1 MPTWSLSH
9 EENRKRVCAVC
20 IKKIK
25 KGKERTL
32 TQNLK
37 WVIAFHIYPRFHQD
51 EDYLPC
57 SLCTTCQVILLENV
71 DSKTGE
77 VSGKPSRP
85 MPNHDYAGLVKE
97 MKGLPRQTREQSAK
111 EPKCRCEICTL
122 ATQTLRITPSK
133 YLAPV
138 APQPQPLEEDDPL
151 CPKCLKPI
159 LRQNTHRCGAKSRR
173 YKKVV
178 ENFSPE
184 GLKSLQVYL
193 NKELGGYVEKSKC
206 KVPIETLE
214 KCMVRLKMSQ
224 NQVIE
229 MTRILKEDVAVKFE
243 EYYTTKLSKK
253 SHTLDDFFEAREVQ
267 LFSKGAHESEDD
279 NGSTEL
285 ALEKTT
291 GIFCHNLPGLI
302 NHVVRERNIKEPF
315 YKIGCDGG
323 QGSLKLTLSILEKAQ
338 DANAAGDT
346 KGAKILRG
354 KAADKYKF
362 TGVKRL
368 FIIGLIPFG
377 YENYENMRII
387 LDQLE
392 LDKIDFNLSTD
403 FKLINILCGMQNHKA
418 THPCPYCLGSRTKD
432 EDFLD
437 GDDAPLR
444 TLGKLEEDAT
454 NFQMARRPKAKDFNN
469 TVKLP
474 LIKGS
479 PNAYILDIVLIP
491 GLHINLGITNK
502 VIEVISMEWKEGDL
516 LNLLKDL
523 GVIHSKKKRPN
534 ECNGPEADKLVSRIP
549 RLRDALPANLHHY
562 LDILIAF
569 RDVKQACF
577 SKHLSK
583 DWEACIQIFRDMWE
597 EAGLPIIPKVH
608 ALFRHVPE
616 VCMKYEEGLGDYSE
630 QALEAC
636 HCDFKDHNK
645 KYFRVPGTKDYAK
658 KMLDSVV
665 SYNSLR
671 I

>member
-454 NFQMARRPKAKDFNN
+454 NFIAGIRARDQNAGKD
-469 TVKLP
+469 
-474 LIKGS
+474 G
-479 PNAYILDIVLIP
+479 IV
-491 GLHINLGITNK
+491 
-502 VIEVISMEWKEGDL
+502 SAA
-516 LNLLKDL
+516 
-523 GVIHSKKKRPN
+523 PN
-534 ECNGPEADKLVSRIP
+534 E
-549 RLRDALPANLHHY
+549 
-562 LDILIAF
+562 
-569 RDVKQACF
+569 
-577 SKHLSK
+577 
-583 DWEACIQIFRDMWE
+583 IF
-597 EAGLPIIPKVH
+597 
-608 ALFRHVPE
+608 
-616 VCMKYEEGLGDYSE
+616 CS
-630 QALEAC
+630 
-636 HCDFKDHNK
+636 
-645 KYFRVPGTKDYAK
+645 VPGR
-658 KMLDSVV
+658 L
-665 SYNSLR
+665 SLLSSTSKYKVTVAEVQR
-671 I
+671 RLAPPECLNASLLGGVLRR